1 MQAGSGTAVLRLVCF
16 TLGSQELAFPIADV
30 RETVPLQPITRV
42 FLTHASIA
50 GVFSLRGEI
59 VTALDLAVLLGLPS
73 RTVDDSSRIVVIETA
88 GGTAGIVAD
97 RLNDLRT
104 LDAPLD
110 PPPANVAPD
119 VAALLQGVAVTETG
133 TVRVLDASALIAAVQ
148 SHKEGLRS

>member
-1 MQAGSGTAVLRLVCF
+1 VQAGSGTAVLRLVCF

-73 RTVDDSSRIVVIETA
+73 RTVDDNSRIVDIETA
-88 GGTAGIVAD
+88 GGSAGIVAD

-104 LDAPLD
+104 LDQPLD

-133 TVRVLDASALIAAVQ
+133 SVRVLDASALVAAVQ